1 MLYRL
6 SCVGFIIVSI
16 QLIKGKSEVVHDSNP
31 SPQDFNI
38 YDQGSVH
45 RNFPFE
51 ALNSGFISNSGYGIN
66 YANPFFHP
74 SHKKYHQDRLATI
87 LYRGKPKTPPLL
99 LRFPVSLPIRQ
110 EASYRSKKGSNIQRK
125 CQKLFRPK
133 RPSSRRRHSLKG
145 RLCLDYV
152 KRYNRLSG
160 SEGNYQKEKSARSTQ
175 ISSSSLPSSS
185 QDDHETLDNSGTGA
199 KEAFVNIIPTK
210 DEVLTILGFNR
221 RVGKD
226 QNDIPIIEEEEK
238 IPSNENKHE
247 EANLRESFY
256 LNTIPHRRVQMDN
269 CRCGFKPRKERHSG
283 RFRVVGGHLGKY
295 KRPWYTYLQITSK
308 RQNKKKI
315 KFECGGALINYQYI
329 LTAAHCICK
338 QEKKDRKEDEFCLDS
353 NPIIRVNSYS
363 VKTMKALIGESNKYL
378 VSKQGREIDLYIVHE
393 EWIANSNQHFDI
405 ALLRL
410 KDRIEKFTYRIQ
422 PICLPTSPKIIRT
435 NFHGQLYKIDYSKIS
450 VVAGFGHLVHST
462 NRKVKCH
469 TDDRLPRP
477 FHTCKSPC
485 HTTNTPSYHKEECQE
500 VYKLIGKNNYEKGFQ
515 ENVGAIAVWDS
526 YRQSFNSCFPFQSGS
541 HGWCSV
547 YSNLRSDKIFT
558 ELKNSSWGF
567 CSKIELHLI
576 EPRECEEILKSV
588 VTSSESK
595 KVFERNE
602 FCAGIKH
609 VTKIINYETELHG
622 NGLRLSHNDESKF
635 QYIGGGDTCAGD
647 SGSPIL
653 AMGRGLLYAKNIWS
667 SDRSCEPWVWMCFC

>member
-74 SHKKYHQDRLATI
+74 SHKKYHQDRLA
-87 LYRGKPKTPPLL
+87 
-99 LRFPVSLPIRQ
+99 
-110 EASYRSKKGSNIQRK
+110 
-125 CQKLFRPK
+125 
-133 RPSSRRRHSLKG
+133 
-145 RLCLDYV
+145 
-152 KRYNRLSG
+152 
-160 SEGNYQKEKSARSTQ
+160 
-175 ISSSSLPSSS
+175 
-185 QDDHETLDNSGTGA
+185 
-199 KEAFVNIIPTK
+199 
-210 DEVLTILGFNR
+210 
-221 RVGKD
+221 
-226 QNDIPIIEEEEK
+226 
-238 IPSNENKHE
+238 
-247 EANLRESFY
+247 RESFY